1 MTTRQKNQD
10 AQARLEARISTDLH
24 ALLKRAAALQG
35 RSMTDFVITAVERAA
50 RRAVEDAEILRL
62 SAEDQARFARALI
75 DPPAPVAA
83 LKRAAKHHRDLTGP
97 R

>member
-35 RSMTDFVITAVERAA
+35 RTMTDFVVTAVESAA

-62 SAEDQARFARALI
+62 SAEDQARFAKALI
-75 DPPAPVAA
+75 APRAPVAA
-83 LKRAAKHHRDLTGP
+83 LKRAAKRHRDMTGP
-97 R
+97 Q